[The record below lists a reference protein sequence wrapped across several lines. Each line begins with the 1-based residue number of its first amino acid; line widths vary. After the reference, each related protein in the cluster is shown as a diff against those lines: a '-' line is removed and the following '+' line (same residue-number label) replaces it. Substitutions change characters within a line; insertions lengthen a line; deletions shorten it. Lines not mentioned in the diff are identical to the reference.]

1 MMYEVRSTNDE
12 VTTTRACE
20 KPSNE
25 QGEQARTSHL
35 VLRTSDLSLLGM
47 MLTIKGLVL
56 LLGIVAYEM
65 VGDQF
70 LPWPRGIIDIWNRW
84 DAPHYIDLARYG
96 YEATGER
103 SYWIVFYP
111 LFPWLTRL
119 ASPFGDYI
127 LGAFIV
133 STIASLAAGFLLHRL
148 VRLDLGDEL
157 ARRAVW
163 FLYIY
168 PTAYFLHIGYTE
180 ALFLALTLATFL
192 AARHDRWYLA
202 GIFGALACLTRFNG
216 LILVPCL
223 ALEIGLRF
231 WRTRR
236 WDWRWLAIGIV
247 PLGFLGYLA
256 LNYRVTGDPFT
267 YAHLLEEKWF
277 KSPGSPIQGITEMLK
292 SASWRS
298 PIERQMVVYHQVFFL
313 LLGAA
318 GAIGA
323 WWKLRASYG
332 LWIALNLGL
341 ITSTGFILSTPRYTL
356 SLFPLPILFALL
368 ARRQGWSNAIT
379 AWSLLLQALYIA
391 LFVIE
396 YSAY

>member
-1 MMYEVRSTNDE
+1 MTRYAKLSGMSCPLVRPFAVSP
-12 VTTTRACE
+12 TRRFA
-20 KPSNE
+20 PL
-25 QGEQARTSHL
+25 ARSL
-35 VLRTSDLSLLGM
+35 LRFDWSLLGM
-47 MLTIKGLVL
+47 MLTIKGLVF
-56 LLGIVAYEM
+56 LLGVVAFEM
-65 VGDQF
+65 VGEQYLD
-70 LPWPRGIIDIWNRW
+70 WPRGVIEIWNRW

-119 ASPFGDYI
+119 FSPTGDYV
-127 LGAFIV
+127 LGAIIV
-133 STIASLAAGFLLHRL
+133 STIASLAAGLLLHRL

-202 GIFGALACLTRFNG
+202 GVLGAFACLSRING

-223 ALEIGLRF
+223 GLEILLRL

-236 WDWRWLAIGIV
+236 WDWRWLAVGII
-247 PLGFLGYLA
+247 PLGFVGYLV

-277 KSPGSPIQGITEMLK
+277 KSPGSPIAGIAEMVR

-298 PIERQMVVYHQVFFL
+298 PIEREMVVFHQVFFL
-313 LLGAA
+313 LLGAVA
-318 GAIGA
+318 AVGA

-332 LWIALNLGL
+332 LWIVLNLGL
-341 ITSTGFILSTPRYTL
+341 MTSTGFILSAPRYTL
-356 SLFPLPILFALL
+356 SLFPIPILFALL
-368 ARRQGWSNAIT
+368 ARKQGWSNAIT
-379 AWSLLLQALYIA
+379 VWSLFLQALYIA
-391 LFVIE
+391 LFVVAW
-396 YSAY
+396 SAY